1 MKSKLV
7 FILPILLLLLQASA
21 IGDHGGIAIY
31 WGQDGR
37 EDSLSKTCATGRFS
51 YVNIAFLSTFGNGQ
65 NPLLN
70 LAGHCN
76 PNPSVN
82 NCGFIGEEIKACQKL
97 GIKVML
103 SIGGGAGTYNLTSSN
118 DAEELSDYLWKNF
131 LSRGANSTA
140 RPLGDAVLDGI
151 DLDIER
157 GLSDYYPYFVRCLRY
172 RKPKVIISGAPQCP
186 LPDRYLSPALN
197 ATVFDYVWVQFYNN
211 PQCQYNSSS
220 NNSTANL
227 LESWRLWTT
236 NESVKAKK
244 IFLGLPA
251 SKDAAGS
258 GFIPAGVL
266 TTEVLPA
273 IKKSHKYGGV
283 MLWSKYWDE
292 QSGYSS
298 EIYAK
303 I

>member
-7 FILPILLLLLQASA
+7 FILPILLLLLLQASA
-21 IGDHGGIAIY
+21 INGHGGIAIY

-37 EDSLSKTCATGRFS
+37 EDSLNKTCATGKFS
-51 YVNIAFLSTFGNGQ
+51 YVNIAFLSTFGDGQ
-65 NPLLN
+65 KPLLN

-76 PNPSVN
+76 PDPSVN
-82 NCGFIGEEIKACQKL
+82 NCGFIGREIKACQKL

-118 DAEELSDYLWKNF
+118 DAKKLSDYLWKNF
-131 LSRGANSTA
+131 LGGVSSTA
-140 RPLGDAVLDGI
+140 HPLGDAVLDGI
-151 DLDIER
+151 DLDIEQ
-157 GLSDYYPYFVRCLRY
+157 GLPDYYQYLVGHLRSHK
-172 RKPKVIISGAPQCP
+172 RKVIISGAPQCP

-197 ATVFDYVWVQFYNN
+197 AAVFDYVWVQFYNN
-211 PQCQYNSSS
+211 PQCQYNSTS
-220 NNSTANL
+220 NSTANL
-227 LESWRLWTT
+227 LDSWGRWTT
-236 NESVKAKK
+236 NKSVKAKK

-251 SKDAAGS
+251 SENAAGS
-258 GFIPAGVL
+258 GFIPACVL

-273 IKKSHKYGGV
+273 IKKSPKYGGV

-292 QSGYSS
+292 QSGYSGD
-298 EIYAK
+298 IYAE

>member
-7 FILPILLLLLQASA
+7 FILPILLLLQASA
-21 IGDHGGIAIY
+21 IRDRGGIAIY
-31 WGQDGR
+31 WGQNGH
-37 EDSLSKTCATGRFS
+37 EDSLSKTCAARRFS

-76 PNPSVN
+76 PTPSVN
-82 NCGFIGEEIKACQKL
+82 NCGFIGKEIKACQKL

-118 DAEELSDYLWKNF
+118 DAKELSDYLWENF

-157 GLSDYYPYFVRCLRY
+157 GFSDYYRYLVRCLRSHN
-172 RKPKVIISGAPQCP
+172 PKVIISGAPQCP
-186 LPDRYLSPALN
+186 LPDRYLSSALN

-211 PQCQYNSSS
+211 PQCQYSSSS
-220 NNSTANL
+220 NSSANL
-227 LESWRLWTT
+227 LDSWRRWTR
-236 NESVKAKK
+236 NPSVKARK

-298 EIYAK
+298 DIYAK